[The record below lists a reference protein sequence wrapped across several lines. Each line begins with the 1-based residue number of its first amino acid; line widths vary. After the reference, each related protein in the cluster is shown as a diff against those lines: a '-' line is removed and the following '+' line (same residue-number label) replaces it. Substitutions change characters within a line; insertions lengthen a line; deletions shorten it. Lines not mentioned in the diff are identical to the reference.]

1 MSICEQCGGRF
12 DRPGLFGCDESHH
25 SKPTL
30 AERIGLAIERDLND
44 RRDMKWDSIDDE
56 TQVEIRDKWKTIIE
70 AELMK

>member
-1 MSICEQCGGRF
+1 MSTCEQCGGRF
-12 DRPGLFGCDESHH
+12 DRPGLFGCDGNHP
-25 SKPTL
+25 KPTL

-44 RRDMKWDSIDDE
+44 RRDMKWDRIDDE